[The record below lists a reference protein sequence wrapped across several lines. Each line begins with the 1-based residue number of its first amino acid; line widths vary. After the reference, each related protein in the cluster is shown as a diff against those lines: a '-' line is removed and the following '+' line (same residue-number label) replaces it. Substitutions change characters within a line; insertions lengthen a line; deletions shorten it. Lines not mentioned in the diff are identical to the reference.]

1 MTKDTIKVFTID
13 DHAMVRAGISSFLNL
28 QLRLDVIGEA
38 DSFEAALPNI
48 KLTLPDVVL
57 MDLIIDDKLAG
68 VDATKELKARFPDI
82 QVVILTSYHDDK
94 MIFPALDAGA
104 VSYLLKDITPNDLAD
119 AVFRASKGI
128 TTLSPIV
135 ATKILKAQKQQQVL
149 LSSREIEI
157 LIKVANGFS
166 NAEIAEMLFIS
177 VKTVRTHVSNILG
190 KLNVRDR
197 TQAAVHAWKSGLV
210 E

>member
-1 MTKDTIKVFTID
+1 MTKGTIKVFTID
-13 DHAMVRAGISSFLNL
+13 DHEMVRAGISSFLNL
-28 QLRLDVIGEA
+28 QLGLDVIGEA
-38 DSFEAALPNI
+38 NSLEAALPSI
-48 KLTLPDVVL
+48 ELTPPDVVL
-57 MDLIIDDKLAG
+57 MDLIIEDKLVG
-68 VDATKELKARFPDI
+68 VDATQALKACYPEI
-82 QVVILTSYHDDK
+82 QVVILTSYHEDK

-119 AVFRASKGI
+119 AVFRANKGI

-149 LSSREIEI
+149 LSDREIEI

-166 NAEIAEMLFIS
+166 NAEIAEILFIS

-190 KLNVRDR
+190 KLNLRDR